1 MLSKEKIMEVLEA
14 YDLTGSYRSAAQL
27 CGVDHHTVRRY
38 VKAREAGLD
47 VTVRAAPARE
57 TVVDPFI
64 DHVEGW
70 VDRSKGTIRGNV
82 VHEKLEALGYD
93 GSERTTRR
101 VVKRVKAVWR
111 HKNHRSYR
119 PWIPEPGLWFQWDYG
134 DGPLVCGEKS
144 VLFCGWLA
152 WCRFRLVF
160 PLRDKRL
167 GTVIAALDR
176 SFRRLGGAPT
186 YALTDNEKTVT
197 ERHIAALP
205 VRNPKIVSAAVYY
218 GVTIAT
224 CVPFDPESKGGS
236 EATVKIAK
244 ADLVPSDANLRDEY
258 DSWEALEAACEA
270 FMDKV
275 NNRAHSVTRRRPVDM
290 LAEEQARLH
299 RIPDEPYT
307 IAFGESR
314 SVSWSSTIQ
323 FRGARYSVP
332 HTLCD
337 ERVWVRLSGD
347 ELVIVHVGDDGP
359 TEVARHRIVQAG
371 DASIVDG
378 HYPPRKDPTDRQ
390 PKATNPHEEAFLAI
404 GVGAKTWLVEAAAVG
419 ARQIETTMAQAVELC
434 AATDRKR
441 VDEALGLA
449 ATAGR
454 FSIDDLKSILTTT
467 RSEPRRANP
476 AHSLQNGT
484 RAWSQLG
491 QP

>member
-1 MLSKEKIMEVLEA
+1 MWTPS
-14 YDLTGSYRSAAQL
+14 SRSPP
-27 CGVDHHTVRRY
+27 
-38 VKAREAGLD
+38 
-47 VTVRAAPARE
+47 PASN
-57 TVVDPFI
+57 P
-64 DHVEGW
+64 
-70 VDRSKGTIRGNV
+70 
-82 VHEKLEALGYD
+82 D
-93 GSERTTRR
+93 GPLHITAWAT
-101 VVKRVKAVWR
+101 
-111 HKNHRSYR
+111 Y
-119 PWIPEPGLWFQWDYG
+119 WFQWDYG
-134 DGPLVCGEKS
+134 DGPVVCGEKS

-152 WCRFRLVF
+152 WCRFRVVI

-167 GTVIAALDR
+167 PTIIGALDR
-176 SFRRLGGAPT
+176 AFRLLGGAPT

-244 ADLVPSDANLRDEY
+244 ADLVPSEANLRDEY
-258 DSWEALEAACEA
+258 DSWEALESACVA

-275 NNRAHSVTRRRPVDM
+275 NNRVHTVTRRRPVDM
-290 LAEEQARLH
+290 LAEEQAKLH
-299 RIPDEPYT
+299 RIPQEPYT
-307 IAFGESR
+307 VAFGESR

-337 ERVWVRLSGD
+337 SRVWVRLSGD

-359 TEVARHRIVQAG
+359 TEVARHLVVHAG
-371 DASIVDG
+371 QASIVDA
-378 HYPPRKDPTDRQ
+378 HYPERKDPTDRQ
-390 PKATNPHEEAFLAI
+390 PKATNRHEEAFLAI
-404 GVGAKTWLVEAAAVG
+404 GEGAKTWLVEAATVG
-419 ARQIETTMAQAVELC
+419 ARQIEPTMAQAVELC
-434 AATDRKR
+434 AATDRTR

-449 ATAGR
+449 GLAGR
-454 FSIDDLKSILTTT
+454 FGIDDLNSILTTT
-467 RSEPRRANP
+467 RREPRRANP

-491 QP
+491 QPQSDHRPNNPNPNPNGNGNGNGNGGQP

>member
-1 MLSKEKIMEVLEA
+1 MVWITTRCAVMWRPGMRVWTRRFRPTREK
-14 YDLTGSYRSAAQL
+14 
-27 CGVDHHTVRRY
+27 
-38 VKAREAGLD
+38 
-47 VTVRAAPARE
+47 VT
-57 TVVDPFI
+57 DPFI
-64 DHVEGW
+64 DHIVGW
-70 VDRSKGTIRGNV
+70 VEKSKGKIRGDV
-82 VHEKLEALGYD
+82 VHTKLEAMGYT

-101 VVKRVKAVWR
+101 VVKRLKNHWR
-111 HKNHRSYR
+111 RENHRSYR
-119 PWIPEPGLWFQWDYG
+119 PWLVEPGLWFQWDYG

-144 VLFCGWLA
+144 ILFCGWLA
-152 WCRFRLVF
+152 WCRYRVVI

-167 GTVIAALDR
+167 PTIIGALDR
-176 SFRRLGGAPT
+176 SFRLLGGAPT

-218 GVTIAT
+218 GVTITT

-244 ADLVPSDANLRDEY
+244 ADLVPSDTNLRDEY
-258 DSWEALEAACEA
+258 ESWEALEAACEA

-275 NNRAHSVTRRRPVDM
+275 NNRVHAVTRRRPTDM
-290 LAEEQARLH
+290 LAEEQAKLH
-299 RIPDEPYT
+299 PVFGEPYT
-307 IAFGESR
+307 VAFGETR

-337 ERVWVRLSGD
+337 TRVWVRLSGD
-347 ELVIVHVGDDGP
+347 MLVIVTVGEDGP
-359 TEVARHRIVQAG
+359 TEVARHLVVEAG
-371 DASIVDG
+371 QASIVDA
-378 HYPPRKDPTDRQ
+378 HYPPRKDPTQRE

-404 GVGAKTWLVEAAAVG
+404 GEGAKTWLVEAATVG
-419 ARQIETTMAQAVELC
+419 ARHIETTMGQAVELC
-434 AATDRKR
+434 AKVDRTR

-454 FSIDDLKSILTTT
+454 FGIDDLNSILLTTT

-491 QP
+491 RPQPDQPDNGNGKGGRS